1 MKKVLLI
8 SSLVGVFLLLTI
20 LLSTL
25 FFNHPSFK
33 MMNDSD
39 SNTYCSNE
47 YGSSIAGLYVKNYM
61 SYSNGTLLVRN
72 NDMNKL
78 TSFTSESSIT
88 LSIPE
93 KGYLF
98 DDKCFYIKNNKLYF
112 NNVNTNTNVLIDD
125 CEYFVANEMYIAYYK
140 TDSIVVKYID
150 TLKTKCSFRL
160 ENEIYYFNILYD
172 KLYTVERKYNQYTYD
187 GLPIKIVD
195 GENYKFSEYDLD
207 SCKILKSKKANYKN
221 DLLYIT
227 VCSDVFFFY
236 YDETQTINNVSLNDK
251 ISPKTLSHPD
261 VKYITSNS
269 DELYFVSEK
278 TESTVV
284 IKTVNTPYNGIWKF
298 DLKQNVSEKISE
310 ECECDQI
317 LATDNYLYTY
327 TIDYVLPRGIANLW
341 IKGYILNQ
349 IAI

>member
-1 MKKVLLI
+1 MKKVVLI
-8 SSLVGVFLLLTI
+8 SSLVGVFLLLIMLMFTF
-20 LLSTL
+20 

-39 SNTYCSNE
+39 SSTYCSNE

-78 TSFTSESSIT
+78 TSFTSESSST
-88 LSIPE
+88 VSVPQNS
-93 KGYLF
+93 YLF
-98 DDKCFYIKNNKLYF
+98 DNNCFYIKNNKLYRKCIKQD
-112 NNVNTNTNVLIDD
+112 NEVAIDN
-125 CEYFVANEMYIAYYK
+125 CKYFVANDKYIAYFK
-140 TDSIVVKYID
+140 TDSIVIKYID
-150 TLKTKCSFRL
+150 SLKTKCSFRL
-160 ENEIYYFNILYD
+160 ENEIYYFNILHD
-172 KLYTVERKYNQYTYD
+172 KLYTVERKYNQYTYE
-187 GLPIKIVD
+187 GLPIKFVE

-236 YDETQTINNVSLNDK
+236 YDETQTINNVSLNDE

-261 VKYITSNS
+261 VKYITGNS

-278 TESTVV
+278 TESAVV
-284 IKTVNTPYNGIWKF
+284 RKTVNTSYNGIWKF